1 MTILNNTLNSR
12 VATESTMHKALIKF
26 AEQKKIIY
34 LTSFALV
41 VIIFNVLL
49 NDTLHKKIHKN
60 GQQLTQ
66 QIFELQINANTE
78 KEIVQ
83 ALAQSKGFMLAA
95 HSNAEHFKYL
105 VDIQHDVFSYKTLSI
120 SLYHWPAWVEQAYLF
135 LLLNIIILGAAS
147 WWVRWWKVLVK
158 KPAANMSLP
167 YSKTKAAKILS
178 TQITTLNCEVK
189 SMYGVS
195 AARHSLF
202 AIVKCDCV
210 FDKNTDIQASFKVW
224 IAKYFKELPAIS
236 VNVFDANNLAITLNN
251 ISVAKLDT
259 YSENLHECVYQICK
273 RYRSTVTRKNIKIG
287 LCDYRYAAEQPVIFK
302 LAKSAL
308 VFSEKSLIQHW
319 HRLAL
324 QHEQGNLISSKQ
336 VIENIKKNKF
346 ILFFQP
352 LFMITS
358 GDILQHEVLIRIR
371 QQPHGLLAARYFIN
385 QDFNNH
391 QALELDKAVLL
402 QVKKL
407 ILAEPSA
414 LTVSVNLHISNW
426 FNEQFWSWF
435 VTNMKDFTTKRK
447 LQFEISE
454 ADFIKYQAQLADAF
468 EKLTALQSLLVIDNV
483 QNVEHI
489 NQIASQKL
497 VSGIKLG
504 YPLVHNVDEK
514 TQQQKQV
521 KNIVAQSKLL
531 NIPVY
536 AVGVETQKE
545 LLILAKLGVVAAQGF
560 YFSEPL
566 QEYTHATFY

>member
-12 VATESTMHKALIKF
+12 VATESTMHKALIKI

-34 LTSFALV
+34 LASFTLV

-66 QIFELQINANTE
+66 QIFELQINANAD

-83 ALAQSKGFMLAA
+83 ALVQSKGFMLAA

-135 LLLNIIILGAAS
+135 LLLNIIILGATS

-158 KPAANMSLP
+158 KPAANMPLP
-167 YSKTKAAKILS
+167 YSKTKAAKKLS

-210 FDKNTDIQASFKVW
+210 FDENTDTQASFKVL
-224 IAKYFKELPAIS
+224 IAKYFKELPAVS

-251 ISVAKLDT
+251 IPVAKLDT
-259 YSENLHECVYQICK
+259 YSESLHECVYQICK
-273 RYRSTVTRKNIKIG
+273 RYRSTVTRKNIKVG
-287 LCDYRYAAEQPVIFK
+287 LCDYRYATEQPVIFK

-358 GDILQHEVLIRIR
+358 GDIVQHEVLIRIR

-391 QALELDKAVLL
+391 QAFELDKAVLL

-426 FNEQFWSWF
+426 FNEQFWNWF

-454 ADFIKYQAQLADAF
+454 ADFIKYQAQLAGAF

-545 LLILAKLGVVAAQGF
+545 LLMLAKLGVVAAQGF

>member
-273 RYRSTVTRKNIKIG
+273 RYRSTVTRKNIKVG
-287 LCDYRYAAEQPVIFK
+287 LCDYRYTAEQPVIFK

-308 VFSEKSLIQHW
+308 IFSEKSLIQHW

>member
-273 RYRSTVTRKNIKIG
+273 RYRSTVTRKNIKVG

-308 VFSEKSLIQHW
+308 IFSEKSLIQHW